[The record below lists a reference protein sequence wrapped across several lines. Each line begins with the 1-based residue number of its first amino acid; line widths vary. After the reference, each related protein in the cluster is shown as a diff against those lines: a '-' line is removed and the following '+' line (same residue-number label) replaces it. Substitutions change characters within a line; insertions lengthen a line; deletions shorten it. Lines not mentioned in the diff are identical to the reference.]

1 MLLYREAVGQ
11 LSWGTAFV
19 LFTVMSL
26 GSNICDDIETAT
38 CSSEEYCPTCNVSLP
53 FMSELIIPA

>member
-19 LFTVMSL
+19 LFTVTSL
-26 GSNICDDIETAT
+26 GSSIYDDVETAT
-38 CSSEEYCPTCNVSLP
+38 CSSEECCPTCSVCLP
-53 FMSELIIPA
+53 FMSELIVPA